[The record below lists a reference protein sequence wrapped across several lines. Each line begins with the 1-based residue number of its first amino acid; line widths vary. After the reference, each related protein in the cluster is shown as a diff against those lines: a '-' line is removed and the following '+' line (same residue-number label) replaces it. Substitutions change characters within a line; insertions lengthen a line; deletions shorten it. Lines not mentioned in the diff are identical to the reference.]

1 VYEKEAFSTVFLPEH
16 IALCSNWNIRVN
28 RRLGRATFLPS
39 QVTKAFA
46 ASLSS
51 LNVPPSDARLRAVNS
66 IYTNSMNPVHAGS
79 GRAVAWLQSASAE
92 VWAKFLLA
100 LVGLGLAFGAALLS
114 TASGEAGHLW
124 ASVTLASLA
133 LLMAAFVGLVTV
145 PYLARRVA
153 LERLHQTFHYE
164 VTKAG
169 VVYVLVT
176 LVIGIAALNTGNNL
190 LYIVVAAMLAAI
202 LVSGVV
208 SALVL
213 RGLELEVRLPEH
225 VFAARPV
232 VGRIVLRNPRR
243 FLPALSIR
251 VVPARRE
258 KKIRKQWKWERT
270 TFTFPLN
277 RAPENQWVR
286 LRDWRV
292 QRVEATPPAPGIF
305 DGMVYFPY
313 LPPKAELPAD
323 LPLHFARRGRYRES
337 SFGVATRFPF
347 AFLTKTR
354 EVALEREILVYP
366 AVEPPDE
373 LFEILPLVRGEWES
387 FVRGRGSDLYRIREY
402 MPEDSARH
410 VDWKAT
416 AKSGSLKVREF
427 SREDERKLCII
438 FDNPAAGRISGQAY
452 EQAVNLAAGLAWHFS
467 SQDAEVSFRI
477 PRHSHGT
484 DLHEFLARLAVIE
497 PQPDLRLEQGPQSG
511 LPPGVPQADWLQEDV
526 LREIDLGS
534 TGEYNIVL
542 TARPRGSL
550 PTALWNCSYFIF
562 LGAEPQEYSRTQA
575 TQGLPALPYMA
586 RR

>member
-1 VYEKEAFSTVFLPEH
+1 
-16 IALCSNWNIRVN
+16 
-28 RRLGRATFLPS
+28 
-39 QVTKAFA
+39 
-46 ASLSS
+46 
-51 LNVPPSDARLRAVNS
+51 
-66 IYTNSMNPVHAGS
+66 M
-79 GRAVAWLQSASAE
+79 AWLQSATAE
-92 VWAKFLLA
+92 VWLKFLLA

-114 TASGEAGHLW
+114 TASGEAGNLW
-124 ASVTLASLA
+124 ASVILASLA

-153 LERLHQTFHYE
+153 IERLRQTFHYE

-213 RGLELEVRLPEH
+213 RGLELQVRLPEH
-225 VFAARPV
+225 VFAGRPV
-232 VGRIVLRNPRR
+232 VARIALHNPRR
-243 FLPALSIR
+243 FLPSFSIR
-251 VVPARRE
+251 VVPARTEKE
-258 KKIRKQWKWERT
+258 KKPRKQRQWEPA
-270 TFTFPLN
+270 TFAFPQN

-292 QRVEATPPAPGIF
+292 KRVEVTPPAPGIF
-305 DGMVYFPY
+305 DGMIYFPY
-313 LPPKAELPAD
+313 LPPGAD
-323 LPLHFARRGRYRES
+323 LTADLELRFDRRGRYCES

-354 EVALEREILVYP
+354 DVVLEREILVYP
-366 AVEPPDE
+366 PVEPPDE

-427 SREDERKLCII
+427 SREDERKLCIV
-438 FDNPAAGRISGQAY
+438 FDNPAAGVISSPAY
-452 EQAVNLAAGLAWHFS
+452 ERAVNLAASLAWHFS
-467 SQDAEVSFRI
+467 SQDAEVSFVVPGHDR
-477 PRHSHGT
+477 SV
-484 DLHEFLARLAVIE
+484 DLHEFLAKLAVIK
-497 PQPDLRLEQGPQSG
+497 PHTD
-511 LPPGVPQADWLQEDV
+511 PQAVPVSQVGRLQDV
-526 LREIDLGS
+526 DLGS

-550 PTALWNCSYFIF
+550 PTALWNCSYFVF
-562 LGAEPQEYSRTQA
+562 LGGEVAPRV
-575 TQGLPALPYMA
+575 PKK
-586 RR
+586 

>member
-1 VYEKEAFSTVFLPEH
+1 VK
-16 IALCSNWNIRVN
+16 
-28 RRLGRATFLPS
+28 
-39 QVTKAFA
+39 
-46 ASLSS
+46 
-51 LNVPPSDARLRAVNS
+51 AVNS
-66 IYTNSMNPVHAGS
+66 TYANSVKSGQLTH
-79 GRAVAWLQSASAE
+79 GRAVAWLQSAGAE
-92 VWAKFLLA
+92 VWIKFLLA
-100 LVGLGLAFGAALLS
+100 LAGLGLAFGAALFS
-114 TASGEAGHLW
+114 TAWGEAGHLW
-124 ASVTLASLA
+124 ASVILASLA

-153 LERLHQTFHYE
+153 LERLRQTFHYE
-164 VTKAG
+164 VTKVG

-176 LVIGIAALNTGNNL
+176 VVIGIAALNTGNNL

-208 SALVL
+208 SAMVL

-225 VFAARPV
+225 VFAGRPV
-232 VGRIVLRNPRR
+232 AGRVVLRNPRR
-243 FLPALSIR
+243 FLPSFSIR
-251 VVPARRE
+251 VAPARRE
-258 KKIRKQWKWERT
+258 NKGKIRKQWKWERT

-277 RAPENQWVR
+277 RPPENQWLR

-292 QRVEATPPAPGIF
+292 RRVDATPQAPGIF
-305 DGMVYFPY
+305 EGMVYFPY

-323 LPLHFARRGRYRES
+323 LQLRFDRRGRYCES

-354 EVALEREILVYP
+354 DVAMAREILVYP

-427 SREDERKLCII
+427 SREDERKLCIV
-438 FDNPAAGRISGQAY
+438 FDNPAAGVISGQGY
-452 EQAVNLAAGLAWHFS
+452 ERAVNLAASLAWHFS
-467 SQDAEVSFRI
+467 SQDAEVSFLV
-477 PRHSHGT
+477 PGHGRGV
-484 DLHEFLARLAVIE
+484 DVHEFLARLAVIE
-497 PQPDLRLEQGPQSG
+497 PQKDPQGEPALRASA
-511 LPPGVPQADWLQEDV
+511 PPVRREDV
-526 LREIDLGS
+526 LRGIDPGS

-550 PTALWNCSYFIF
+550 PTALWNCSYFVFI
-562 LGAEPQEYSRTQA
+562 GDEVAS
-575 TQGLPALPYMA
+575 GV
-586 RR
+586 